1 MSFQLYS
8 GHARGDCSRTTQWGY
23 KWSEIFWNDNF
34 GYPRFELT
42 GVSTGK
48 CGRKWIAER
57 RLPALSLLGTLDQN
71 TCPNSHSMSWPVYLA
86 LKQLF
91 PTGRLSFFTLISVLG
106 VGLGV
111 ALMLVSTSVM
121 GGFGHKI
128 KAMIIDT
135 QGEVQ
140 VKGRALIDPATGMEQ
155 LIAGVPEVAAVAAY
169 AQGVVML
176 EFEHRPAFPAV
187 QGFDLERI
195 RDVIPLENYLV
206 QGSLDDLDDDSV
218 ILSSLLAGGLG
229 ARVGDKVSLYT
240 PLMLERMKKNEV
252 LLPREVRVAGI
263 FRIGHQQ
270 LDSST
275 VICPLRLMQDLYGLG
290 QSVHGYNLRLKPGA
304 DPDAAA
310 AALNAVLPS
319 GLNALTW
326 FEANADFQAV
336 LSFERN
342 MIFFL
347 LTFIII
353 VAAFS
358 ITSSLLVTVV
368 RKTREIGLLGAM
380 GGKAREVAA
389 SFCVQGFV
397 IGLAGTVAG
406 LALGFALLAWRN
418 TLVGLIARFTMGQE
432 AFVKFYQFADLPAH
446 TTVQDVV
453 IIVVFS
459 IVASTLAGLI
469 PAWRAA
475 RLKPVEALRSE

>member
-1 MSFQLYS
+1 MPWYF
-8 GHARGDCSRTTQWGY
+8 
-23 KWSEIFWNDNF
+23 
-34 GYPRFELT
+34 
-42 GVSTGK
+42 
-48 CGRKWIAER
+48 
-57 RLPALSLLGTLDQN
+57 
-71 TCPNSHSMSWPVYLA
+71 YLA

-91 PTGRLSFFTLISVLG
+91 PSGRRLPFFTLISLLG

-121 GGFGHKI
+121 GGFGHQI
-128 KAMIIDT
+128 KTMIIDT

-140 VKGRALIDPATGMEQ
+140 IRGRGPIAMTDAIEHA
-155 LIAGVPEVAAVAAY
+155 IAGVPAVAAAAPY

-176 EFEHRPAFPAV
+176 EFDRRPAFPTI
-187 QGFDLERI
+187 QGFDIGRM
-195 RDVIPLENYLV
+195 RKVIPLERYLIA
-206 QGSLDDLDDDSV
+206 GSLDDLDDDSV
-218 ILSSLLAGGLG
+218 ILSSLLATALG
-229 ARVGDKVSLYT
+229 ARPGDKISIYS
-240 PLMLERMKKNEV
+240 PLMLERMKRNEV

-263 FRIGHQQ
+263 FHIGHQQ

-275 VICPLRLMQDLYGLG
+275 VICSLRLMQDLYGLDKL
-290 QSVHGYNLRLKPGA
+290 VHGYNVRLKPGA

-310 AALNAVLPS
+310 AALNAVLPPVAR
-319 GLNALTW
+319 ALTW

-336 LSFERN
+336 ISFERN

-380 GGKAREVAA
+380 GGRARQVAA
-389 SFCVQGFV
+389 CFCVQGLL
-397 IGLAGTVAG
+397 IGVGGTAAG
-406 LALGFALLAWRN
+406 LVLGFVLLHYRN
-418 TLVGLIARFTMGQE
+418 AVVHLIAGFTMGQE
-432 AFVKFYQFADLPAH
+432 VFEKFYQFSSLPAH
-446 TTVQDVV
+446 TETKDVV
-453 IIVVFS
+453 IIIVFS
-459 IVASTLAGLI
+459 VLASTLAGLI

>member
-1 MSFQLYS
+1 M
-8 GHARGDCSRTTQWGY
+8 
-23 KWSEIFWNDNF
+23 
-34 GYPRFELT
+34 P
-42 GVSTGK
+42 
-48 CGRKWIAER
+48 
-57 RLPALSLLGTLDQN
+57 
-71 TCPNSHSMSWPVYLA
+71 WPFYLA

-91 PTGRLSFFTLISVLG
+91 PSGRRLPFFTLISVLG
-106 VGLGV
+106 VSLGV

-121 GGFGHKI
+121 GGFGHQI
-128 KAMIIDT
+128 KTMIIDT

-140 VKGRALIDPATGMEQ
+140 IRGRSPLKATAALEQ
-155 LIAGVPEVAAVAAY
+155 SIAGVPGIAAFGPY

-187 QGFDLERI
+187 QGYDIARMKQ
-195 RDVIPLENYLV
+195 VIPLERYLTA
-206 QGSLDDLDDDSV
+206 GSLDDLDDDSM
-218 ILSSLLAGGLG
+218 ILSSQLAYGLG
-229 ARVGDKVSLYT
+229 VKIGDKVSVYS
-240 PLMLERMKKNEV
+240 PLMLERMKNNEV

-275 VICPLRLMQDLYGLG
+275 VICSLRLMQDLYGLE
-290 QSVHGYNLRLKPGA
+290 QLVHGYNVRLKPGTDA
-304 DPDAAA
+304 DAAA
-310 AALNAVLPS
+310 AALNAVLPA
-319 GLNALTW
+319 GVGALTW
-326 FEANADFQAV
+326 FEANAEFQAV

-380 GGKAREVAA
+380 GGRAREVAA
-389 SFCVQGFV
+389 CFCVQGLF
-397 IGLAGTVAG
+397 IGLTGTATG
-406 LALGFALLAWRN
+406 LVLGYALLQGRN
-418 TLVGLIARFTMGQE
+418 ALVHFIAKFTMGQE
-432 AFVKFYQFADLPAH
+432 VFVKFYQFTDLPAH
-446 TTVQDVV
+446 TESKDVIM
-453 IIVVFS
+453 IIVFS
-459 IVASTLAGLI
+459 VVASTLAGLI